1 MMAKLLEDYP
11 DLSHVLIN
19 ERDMYLTHSLQMA
32 AAKQIISPGGS
43 KLHN

>member
-32 AAKQIISPGGS
+32 AAKQIILPGGS
-43 KLHN
+43 K